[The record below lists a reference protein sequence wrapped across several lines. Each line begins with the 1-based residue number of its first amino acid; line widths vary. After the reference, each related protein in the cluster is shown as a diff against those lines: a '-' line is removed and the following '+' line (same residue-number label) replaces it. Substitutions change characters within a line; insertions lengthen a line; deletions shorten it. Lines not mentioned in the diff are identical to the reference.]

1 MKFMTMV
8 RASENSGPPPKAL
21 IDAIGELGMEA
32 TKAGVMVQMGGLLPT
47 ATGALVQLAGGEL
60 TVTDGPFTET
70 KEVIGGFAVYDVK
83 SKAEAIEWSKRFLD
97 LHRRHWPGWTGVVE
111 LRQMFD
117 PSDFAPGAGPC
128 H

>member
-21 IDAIGELGMEA
+21 MDAIGQLGMEA
-32 TKAGVMVQMGGLLPT
+32 TKAGAMVQMGGLLPT
-47 ATGALVQLAGGEL
+47 ATGALVRLAGGEL
-60 TVTDGPFTET
+60 TVIDGPFTET
-70 KEVIGGFAVYDVK
+70 KEVIGGFAVYEVK

-97 LHRRHWPGWTGVVE
+97 LHRKHWPGWQGAVE

-117 PSDFAPGAGPC
+117 PSDFAPGAGSC